1 MIALLLQ
8 DRILL
13 TGEGFLYRIEKPRTL
28 QSIKV
33 KPAESPLMARFTNAA
48 GERFTIFT
56 DAKSATP
63 SAVERIIDA
72 RLEKIRKVTGG
83 KIQSKG
89 KRENLFRETAYLFQ
103 VVNPD
108 ESIVRL
114 AFYDSPK
121 VVTTFQAELQSAADP
136 YPGLE
141 DFELLYL
148 SYGFVTDKIKKK

>member
-33 KPAESPLMARFTNAA
+33 KPAESPVMARFTNAA
-48 GERFTIFT
+48 GEKFTIFT

-89 KRENLFRETAYLFQ
+89 KRENLFREMAYLFQ